1 METILKP
8 VEWVLRQLGIK
19 RFIGIL
25 IFVLIGSVIWSSISE
40 SWLYTFA
47 WATSINSV
55 FILCFLLLKV
65 ELETLKQTIAKVA
78 SDADKNEA
86 LAASEGLFTEIEK
99 PLLGMLREVLRKNS
113 GFDNVVREMRHSAAE
128 LSTNIEKLSKNTIE
142 QSDATTSTAAAV
154 TQIGQSIE
162 EVTARI
168 REVSESADQVRSD
181 SEQGELSVSSA
192 QKAVSAVAEL
202 AHETQTQVSQ
212 LAEESKAVNE
222 MSKDIA
228 SIAEQTN
235 LLALNAAIEAA
246 RAGEHGRGFSVV
258 ADEVRALAERSQA
271 SATIISEK
279 IDNVNACMSQVE
291 GSMTNVLKRVERCL
305 SETGIAATK
314 LSEISTN
321 SDNVSIQISA
331 IATASEQQS
340 VAAREISSH
349 IERVANNAEENSYRA
364 NQTGEVAD
372 YLVAIASRSDT

>member
-1 METILKP
+1 METILRP

-25 IFVLIGSVIWSSISE
+25 IFVLIGSIIWSSVSE
-40 SWLYTFA
+40 SWLYTFV
-47 WATSINSV
+47 WAISINSV

-65 ELETLKQTIAKVA
+65 ELETLKKTIAKVA

-212 LAEESKAVNE
+212 LAEESKSVNE

-314 LSEISTN
+314 LREISTN

-364 NQTGEVAD
+364 NQTGGVAD

>member
-1 METILKP
+1 METILRP

-25 IFVLIGSVIWSSISE
+25 IFVLIGSVIWSSVSE
-40 SWLYTFA
+40 SWLYTFV

-55 FILCFLLLKV
+55 SILCFLLLKV

-168 REVSESADQVRSD
+168 REVSKSADQVRSD

-202 AHETQTQVSQ
+202 AHETQTQVSR
-212 LAEESKAVNE
+212 LAEESKSVNE

-291 GSMTNVLKRVERCL
+291 DSMTNVLKRVERCL